1 VGVSLKDKKVFD
13 MAKVQ
18 QSDLTC
24 DRCGESVN
32 REETFCRS
40 CGTVF
45 SDQLRCS
52 VHHSVEAA
60 GVCVICSKPFCKT
73 CGGDTNKIFLCDPH
87 FAEYE
92 VHEGMARVFGCTDNV
107 QAQFVTTCLEQAGL
121 HPFLY
126 SRMSNP
132 GADLVAIIGPR
143 NFGRHPIV
151 ELKVLLPFSEVLNA
165 KKTLSELDLDK

>member
-1 VGVSLKDKKVFD
+1 
-13 MAKVQ
+13 MAQ
-18 QSDLTC
+18 APQSELTC
-24 DRCGESVN
+24 DRCGQSVTQ
-32 REETFCRS
+32 EDVFCRS
-40 CGTVF
+40 CGALF

-60 GVCVICSKPFCKT
+60 GVCVICSKPFCEK

-92 VHEGMARVFGCTDNV
+92 IHEGMARVFGCTDNV
-107 QAQFVTTCLEQAGL
+107 QAQFVTTCLEQAGF

-126 SRMSNP
+126 SRMFNP

-151 ELKVLLPFSEVLNA
+151 ELKVLLPFSEVLKA
-165 KKTLSELDLDK
+165 KKTLGELDLNK